1 MRSTDAA
8 VDALTTMVE
17 KRFRHLPV
25 LPPSGSSPVVGILD
39 MRACLYDAIARLERH
54 LSHVSS
60 AMSSALSRSG
70 LTAAAAA
77 GTVDSLVSKLFT
89 PTLSEVL
96 GEQLGAVSI
105 ASDCSVAAAAAA
117 VRAGRG
123 AVLVH
128 RAGAAAA
135 GEGGI
140 AGIVTSKD
148 VAFRAV
154 AAGLDAGSAVEG
166 IMTRRPDSMPASTT
180 VLQALHQLQYGGYRR
195 IPVVAEDG
203 APVGVL
209 DVLQLVEA
217 ALSRQ
222 AAASHGSQGSPG
234 GGGPCDAPGW
244 RGFWDGAESLV
255 GAPLYQPP
263 TRKTL
268 GEVGN
273 CLPSLPSSGRDGAS
287 EPGPA
292 PPPPSLPASLSA
304 SGSAAGSR
312 PPPAERGCALQGSL
326 QGSAFL
332 FKLLDAGGAVHRIRH
347 ASPSLDELRAAAF
360 GRLSAGP
367 PPAGSLLLYEDE
379 DDDRVVLSSDAE
391 LADAVQSA
399 RAAGRDRLVL
409 HVVKRAGAAPPPPP
423 AEADTPKPAAA
434 LSSHERVFLIGSAAV
449 MGTIVATVG
458 ALSRAR

>member
-1 MRSTDAA
+1 
-8 VDALTTMVE
+8 MVE

-89 PTLSEVL
+89 PTLSE
-96 GEQLGAVSI
+96 
-105 ASDCSVAAAAAA
+105 
-117 VRAGRG
+117 
-123 AVLVH
+123 
-128 RAGAAAA
+128 
-135 GEGGI
+135 
-140 AGIVTSKD
+140 D

-268 GEVGN
+268 GEVRTAID
-273 CLPSLPSSGRDGAS
+273 LLQKV
-287 EPGPA
+287 
-292 PPPPSLPASLSA
+292 SLSV
-304 SGSAAGSR
+304 
-312 PPPAERGCALQGSL
+312 LQKT
-326 QGSAFL
+326 Q
-332 FKLLDAGGAVHRIRH
+332 KL
-347 ASPSLDELRAAAF
+347 P
-360 GRLSAGP
+360 
-367 PPAGSLLLYEDE
+367 
-379 DDDRVVLSSDAE
+379 
-391 LADAVQSA
+391 
-399 RAAGRDRLVL
+399 
-409 HVVKRAGAAPPPPP
+409 KRCHGQ
-423 AEADTPKPAAA
+423 
-434 LSSHERVFLIGSAAV
+434 L
-449 MGTIVATVG
+449 GTIY
-458 ALSRAR
+458 SKK